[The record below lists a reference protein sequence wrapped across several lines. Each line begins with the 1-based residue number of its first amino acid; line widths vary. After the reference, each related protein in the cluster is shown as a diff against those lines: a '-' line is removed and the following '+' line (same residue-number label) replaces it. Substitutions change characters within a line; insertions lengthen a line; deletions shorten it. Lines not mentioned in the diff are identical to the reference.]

1 MLQKPLLVITIF
13 VVIVLTFSM
22 LHGSLCEV
30 RMKLWGAEFAA
41 FLQCKQ

>member
-1 MLQKPLLVITIF
+1 MLQKPLLVITIL

-30 RMKLWGAEFAA
+30 RMNFWGAEFAA

>member
-1 MLQKPLLVITIF
+1 MSQKPLFVITIF

-30 RMKLWGAEFAA
+30 RMKFWGAEFAA
-41 FLQCKQ
+41 FLQCKP

>member
-1 MLQKPLLVITIF
+1 MLQKPLLIITIF
-13 VVIVLTFSM
+13 IVVVLIFSM

-30 RMKLWGAEFAA
+30 RMNFWGAEFAA

>member
-13 VVIVLTFSM
+13 VVIALTFSM

-30 RMKLWGAEFAA
+30 RMKFWGAEFAA

>member
-13 VVIVLTFSM
+13 VMVVLTFSM

-30 RMKLWGAEFAA
+30 RMKFWGAEFAA
-41 FLQCKQ
+41 FLHCS

>member
-22 LHGSLCEV
+22 LHGSLYEV
-30 RMKLWGAEFAA
+30 RMKFWGAEFAV

>member
-30 RMKLWGAEFAA
+30 RMKFWGAE

>member
-1 MLQKPLLVITIF
+1 MLQKPSLIIIIF

-41 FLQCKQ
+41 FLQCKE